1 MGAFAPF
8 SLYFLLMKVLLTR
21 NTAVKGQH
29 LGAGEVHDVTNA
41 DAAYLIRQNKA
52 VKATEADEAPACPP
66 KPKAKKPKAIESN
79 GSE

>member
-1 MGAFAPF
+1 
-8 SLYFLLMKVLLTR
+8 MKVLLTR

-29 LGAGEVHDVTNA
+29 LGAGEVHDVSDA

-52 VKATEADEAPACPP
+52 VEATETDEAPACPP
-66 KPKAKKPKAIESN
+66 KPKAKKSKAVGSN